1 MAANDI
7 GIDTIG
13 IGRLFMRDLNLRM
26 KSLFARGTIA
36 LFFALIAAV
45 PAAGKQTALDRYVA
59 APDTNYNY
67 RLVSTL
73 PGAGYTTFVLEMQSQ
88 AWLTTNEVNQPVWKH
103 WLTLVMPEGVSNSTA
118 LVFITGGSLDRPAP
132 KSVDGNLLHIALST
146 KTVVAELRGVPN
158 QPLVFAGEAKGRSED
173 SLIAYTWDKFL
184 RTGDEK
190 WPARLPMTKSAVR
203 ALDTVS
209 AFAASK
215 EGGGLKV
222 DSFVVA
228 GASKRG
234 WTTWTTA
241 IVDKRVVAIIPIVI
255 DMLNL
260 EPSFKHH
267 YMAYGFWA
275 PAVKDYS
282 EQHIMDW
289 TDSREYRALCEIEDP
304 YEYRDRLTIPKFL
317 INACGDQFFL
327 PDSSQFYFNQL
338 PGPTYLRYVPNADH
352 SLKNSDAAQTL
363 EACYQAIVSGA
374 KLPRFKWNFAA
385 DGSIRVQT
393 EDKPKE
399 VKLWQATNP
408 NARDFRLDTLGP
420 SWTSSAIEAKVGGE
434 FIGKIETPTNGW
446 SAFFVELTFPGPG
459 SFPFKFT
466 TGVLV
471 LPEKLPFPPP
481 VSRKPN

>member
-1 MAANDI
+1 
-7 GIDTIG
+7 
-13 IGRLFMRDLNLRM
+13 MRDLNTPRM
-26 KSLFARGTIA
+26 KSFRAHGCL
-36 LFFALIAAV
+36 LILLLVQLVVFRATAN
-45 PAAGKQTALDRYVA
+45 KLTALDRYVA
-59 APDTNYNY
+59 APDTNYSFQ
-67 RLVSTL
+67 LVSTL
-73 PGAGYTTFVLEMQSQ
+73 PGSGYTTFVLEMHSQ
-88 AWLTTNEVNQPVWKH
+88 AWLTTNEVNQPVWRH
-103 WLTLVMPEGVSNSTA
+103 WLTIVRPDDVQSSTG
-118 LVFITGGSLDRPAP
+118 LLFITGGSLDRPAP
-132 KSVDGNLLHIALST
+132 KSIDGNLLHIAQSA

-158 QPLVFAGEAKGRSED
+158 QPLVFSGETKGRSED

-203 ALDTVS
+203 ALDTVT
-209 AFAASK
+209 AFCASK
-215 EGGGLKV
+215 DGGGLKV

-289 TDSREYRALCEIEDP
+289 MDTKEYCALREIEDP

-327 PDSSQFYFNQL
+327 PDSSQFYFNEL

-363 EACYQAIVSGA
+363 EACYQAIVTGA
-374 KLPRFKWNFAA
+374 KFPRFNWRFAP
-385 DGSIRVQT
+385 DGSIHVKA
-393 EDKPKE
+393 EDKPSG
-399 VKLWQATNP
+399 VKLWRATNP
-408 NARDFRLDTLGP
+408 KARDFRLDTIGP
-420 SWTSSAIEAKVGGE
+420 SWTSSAVLANESGA
-434 FIGKIETPTNGW
+434 FLGKIESPTNGW
-446 SAFFVELTFPGPG
+446 SAFFVELTFPDAG
-459 SFPFKFT
+459 SFPLKFT
-466 TGVLV
+466 TGVRV
-471 LPEKLPFPPP
+471 LPDELPFPPP
-481 VSRKPN
+481 TGRKPN